1 MKDINKLIFKKII
14 RDKKS
19 KQRKKGKQVLQKS
32 HNNYY
37 RGLYENYINALT
49 KNAKEEVD
57 QYKQKEYNNYLDA
70 INIANKYED
79 FEDMKF
85 FCKDILHAKM
95 NNDKYSNIF
104 KNQYI
109 APEGQS
115 NIIRQIEKEYEN
127 RSNYP
132 FLHLDEFVDDKHGA
146 FKKNIRNMILHL
158 SESKNKEHNKMGEE
172 LLKRFNNNVY

>member
-49 KNAKEEVD
+49 KNAKEDVD
-57 QYKQKEYNNYLDA
+57 QYKQKEYNNLLDA
-70 INIANKYED
+70 INIADNYGHFDE
-79 FEDMKF
+79 MKF
-85 FCKDILHAKM
+85 YAKDMLHAKM

-132 FLHLDEFVDDKHGA
+132 FLHLDEFVEDKHGA
-146 FKKNIRNMILHL
+146 FKKNIKNMILHL
-158 SESKNKEHNKMGEE
+158 MKSKNKKYNKMGDE
-172 LLKRFNNNVY
+172 LSERFLNNVY